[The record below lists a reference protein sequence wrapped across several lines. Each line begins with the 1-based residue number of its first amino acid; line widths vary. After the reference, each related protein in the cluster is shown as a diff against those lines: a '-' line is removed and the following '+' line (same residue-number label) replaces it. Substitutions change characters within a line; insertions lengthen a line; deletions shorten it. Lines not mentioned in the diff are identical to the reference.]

1 MNRVAIVPGGI
12 MGVASEELLAGVP
25 PGREVAVT
33 EVARAVGQSERR
45 LVVLDDDP
53 TGTQTVA
60 GLPVLTSWTEDDL
73 RWALRQPSAAFFIL
87 TNSRSLA
94 PAAMADLNREVVA
107 ALAAAARAEGARF
120 VIASRSDSTLRGH
133 YPQETDVI
141 AAALAE
147 YAGSP
152 TDGVVLVPAYLDAG
166 RVTVDSVHW
175 MRGPD
180 GFIPVGDSEF
190 ARDPAFG
197 YASSDLRDWVAEKT
211 GGRWRRDQ
219 VARIT
224 LADIRVGGPE
234 RVAAILGGLAGGRPV
249 VVDAVTDDDLR
260 LVVLGALRAEDAG
273 AALLYRVGPS
283 FVRARAGQ
291 AAAPPLTGAELA
303 ALGLAGQAGGRHGLV
318 VVGSHVPRTTRQL
331 DHLLALD
338 GVTRVELDVR
348 AVLSPPT
355 RDATVAAAAVAVVA
369 GLAGADVALCT
380 SRELVA
386 TAGAD
391 GNLEIARTVSAAL
404 VDVVRRV
411 TAQVTP
417 GWIIGKGG
425 ITSSDLATRGL
436 ALTRAIARGTLLPGM
451 VSLWDPVS
459 APGPVA
465 DGQAP
470 FVVFAGNV
478 GDEDALARTVERLRG
493 SE

>member
-1 MNRVAIVPGGI
+1 MAVAD
-12 MGVASEELLAGVP
+12 MGRAGPLGLAELVAGAP
-25 PGREVAVT
+25 PGREVAVA
-33 EVARAVGQSERR
+33 EVARAVGQSGRR

-60 GLPVLTSWTEDDL
+60 GLPVLTGWTQDSL
-73 RWALRQPSAAFFIL
+73 RWALRQPSAGFFVL

-94 PAAMADLNREVVA
+94 PAAMAALNREVVA
-107 ALAAAARAEGARF
+107 ALAAAARAEGAGF

-147 YAGSP
+147 QVGSP
-152 TDGVVLVPAYLDAG
+152 PDGVVLVPAYLDAG
-166 RVTVDSVHW
+166 RVTVDSAHW

-197 YASSDLRDWVAEKT
+197 YAASDLRDYVAEKT

-219 VARIT
+219 VARVA
-224 LADIRVGGPE
+224 LEDIRAGGPE
-234 RVAAILGGLAGGRPV
+234 RVAEILGGLAGGRPV
-249 VVDAVTDDDLR
+249 VVDAVTDGDLR

-291 AAAPPLTGAELA
+291 GAAPPLTGAELA
-303 ALGLAGQAGGRHGLV
+303 ALGLGSGGPHGLV

-331 DHLLALD
+331 GHLLALD
-338 GVTRVELDVR
+338 GVVRVELDVR
-348 AVLSPPT
+348 AVLRPQA
-355 RDATVAAAAVAVVA
+355 RDATVAAAAAA
-369 GLAGADVALCT
+369 AAAALASADVALCT
-380 SRELVA
+380 SRELV
-386 TAGAD
+386 TTVGAD

-404 VDVVRRV
+404 VDVVRQV
-411 TAQVTP
+411 TAQVRP
-417 GWIIGKGG
+417 GWIVGKGG

-436 ALTRAIARGTLLPGM
+436 DLTRAVVRGTLLPGM
-451 VSLWDPVS
+451 VSLWDPV
-459 APGPVA
+459 AAQG
-465 DGQAP
+465 GQAP
-470 FVVFAGNV
+470 LVVFAGNV
-478 GDEDALARTVERLRG
+478 GDDHALAQAVARLRG
-493 SE
+493 RE

>member
-1 MNRVAIVPGGI
+1 
-12 MGVASEELLAGVP
+12 MGVASRPLSLEQLLAGAL
-25 PGREVAVT
+25 PGREVDLA
-33 EVARAVGQSERR
+33 EVARAVGRSERR

-60 GLPVLTSWTEDDL
+60 GLPVLTSWSQDDL
-73 RWALRQPSAAFFIL
+73 RWALRQPPAAFFIL

-94 PAAMADLNREVVA
+94 PAAMADLNREVVE
-107 ALAAAARAEGARF
+107 ALATAARAEGAQF

-152 TDGVVLVPAYLDAG
+152 TDGVVLVPAYVDAG

-197 YASSDLRDWVAEKT
+197 YAASDLRDYVAEKT

-224 LADIRVGGPE
+224 LADIRAGGPE
-234 RVAAILGGLAGGRPV
+234 RVAGILGGLSGGRPV

-260 LVVLGALRAEDAG
+260 LVVLGALRAEAAD

-303 ALGLAGQAGGRHGLV
+303 ALGLAGPAGGRHGLV

-331 DHLLALD
+331 DQLLALD
-338 GVTRVELDVR
+338 GVVRVELDVR
-348 AVLSPPT
+348 AVLRPPA
-355 RDATVAAAAVAVVA
+355 RDATVAAAAAAVVA
-369 GLAGADVALCT
+369 GLAGDDVALCT

-411 TAQVTP
+411 TAQVRP

-459 APGPVA
+459 PPGPGA
-465 DGQAP
+465 DRPAP
-470 FVVFAGNV
+470 LVVFAGNV
-478 GDEDALARTVERLRG
+478 GDEQALAHTVRRLRG
-493 SE
+493 RE